1 VLNREETLSVVANRR
16 FAYPKNLRFLRTS
29 CKVLADNNSDENLT
43 DLGMSGVVLR
53 LPRVKLPESKLKPK
67 FKHQEV
73 KGQFLPTLTD
83 GVSLPI

>member
-1 VLNREETLSVVANRR
+1 VLNREETLSV
-16 FAYPKNLRFLRTS
+16 S

-43 DLGMSGVVLR
+43 DLGMSGVMLR
-53 LPRVKLPESKLKPK
+53 LPRVKLPNQK
-67 FKHQEV
+67 FKYQEV